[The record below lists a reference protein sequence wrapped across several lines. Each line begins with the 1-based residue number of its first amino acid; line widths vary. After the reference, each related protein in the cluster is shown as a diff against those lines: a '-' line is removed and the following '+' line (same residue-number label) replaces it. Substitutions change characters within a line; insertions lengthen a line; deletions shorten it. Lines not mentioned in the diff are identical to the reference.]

1 MSQTFRH
8 FSELNQQGNWT
19 YRERLKSLNLHSLE
33 RRRIRGDLIEVYKWV
48 KGFNKGDINKVLIV
62 KEQGRTRNNGY
73 KLDKFRFKKDIG
85 KNWFTNRVVN
95 EWNRLGEHVVSA
107 ETIDS
112 FKRRL
117 DKFMDDNDRC
127 FFLYLFFFLW
137 AALCRSTGLLQTPSF
152 LMFLYE

>member
-1 MSQTFRH
+1 MI
-8 FSELNQQGNWT
+8 QGIRNST

-33 RRRIRGDLIEVYKWV
+33 RRRIRGDLIEVLYKWV

-62 KEQGRTRNNGY
+62 KEQGRTLINGC
-73 KLDKFRFKKDIG
+73 KLDEFRFKKDIG
-85 KNWFTNRVVN
+85 KNMFTNRVVN

-117 DKFMDDNDRC
+117 DKFRFKKDIGKNWFTNRVVNEWNR
-127 FFLYLFFFLW
+127 L
-137 AALCRSTGLLQTPSF
+137 
-152 LMFLYE
+152 

>member
-1 MSQTFRH
+1 MGEGF
-8 FSELNQQGNWT
+8 QQ
-19 YRERLKSLNLHSLE
+19 
-33 RRRIRGDLIEVYKWV
+33 RGYKQ
-48 KGFNKGDINKVLIV
+48 VLIV

-117 DKFMDDNDRC
+117 DKFMDDSDR
-127 FFLYLFFFLW
+127 W
-137 AALCRSTGLLQTPSF
+137 
-152 LMFLYE
+152 

>member
-1 MSQTFRH
+1 MIK
-8 FSELNQQGNWT
+8 E
-19 YRERLKSLNLHSLE
+19 RERLKSLNLHSLE

-117 DKFMDDNDRC
+117 DKFMDDSDRC
-127 FFLYLFFFLW
+127 SFFFLS
-137 AALCRSTGLLQTPSF
+137 LRSCLV
-152 LMFLYE
+152 

>member
-1 MSQTFRH
+1 MI
-8 FSELNQQGNWT
+8 QGIRNLT

-117 DKFMDDNDRC
+117 DKFMDDSDR
-127 FFLYLFFFLW
+127 W
-137 AALCRSTGLLQTPSF
+137 
-152 LMFLYE
+152 